1 MMLKI
6 VQKHIKTN
14 VAQFTDL
21 FDISTQ
27 NVEVITQNNLIN
39 CVGLDGEYTLTKAT
53 DGYASKGCLNDTIV
67 FTNGLHTSQDCFFGN
82 EETTHN
88 LIAKKINVGT
98 AISRDLALEMIL
110 DKKVKNC
117 IIVYLDTLSNNG
129 TEIKTSLSQD
139 MTLKLNYKIGVIFKI
154 KAKDLENIGC
164 VNTDIGFI
172 SSVLGIGS
180 FTSSLLQFV
189 GLNDRFFAGE
199 NYCVD
204 FGFEY
209 NDIVYFD
216 KTIQDRLK
224 HFRDT
229 LINIEVKG
237 VKYE

>member
-14 VAQFTDL
+14 IAQLTDL

-27 NVEVITQNNLIN
+27 NVEVVTQNNLIK
-39 CVGLDGEYTLTKAT
+39 CVNLDGEYTLTKAI
-53 DGYASKGCLNDTIV
+53 DDYASKGCLNDTII
-67 FTNGLHTSQDCFFGN
+67 FDNGVHTSEECYFGRD
-82 EETTHN
+82 EVIHN
-88 LIAKKINVGT
+88 LVAKKINVGT

-110 DKKVKNC
+110 DKKIGNC

-129 TEIKTSLSQD
+129 TEIKTSISQD
-139 MTLKLNYKIGVIFKI
+139 MTLKLTYKLGVVFKVNS
-154 KAKDLENIGC
+154 KALNSIGC
-164 VNTDIGFI
+164 VNTDVGFI

>member
-1 MMLKI
+1 M
-6 VQKHIKTN
+6 V
-14 VAQFTDL
+14 L
-21 FDISTQ
+21 FGEWEWYFGSD
-27 NVEVITQNNLIN
+27 EV
-39 CVGLDGEYTLTKAT
+39 
-53 DGYASKGCLNDTIV
+53 
-67 FTNGLHTSQDCFFGN
+67 
-82 EETTHN
+82 THN
-88 LIAKKINVGT
+88 LVAKKINVGT
-98 AISRDLALEMIL
+98 AITRDLALEMIL
-110 DKKVKNC
+110 DKKIGNC

-129 TEIKTSLSQD
+129 TEIKTSISQD
-139 MTLKLNYKIGVIFKI
+139 MTLKLSYKLGVIFKVNA
-154 KAKDLENIGC
+154 KALESIGC
-164 VNTDIGFI
+164 VNTDVGFI